1 MLWVNLYQSPK
12 NNLKSALFKM
22 PTDVIIPALGE
33 SIASGI
39 LSAWKVKEGSFVE
52 IDQPI
57 YELETDKITQEGLAE
72 IAGTITFL
80 AKEGDEVEIGSSIA
94 QIDESTEKPSESEA
108 PIANESEDNSSIT
121 KSAEVKEPKEDD
133 PSSDGQ
139 SLKLESTTPIEKD
152 AVSIRDEK
160 DKLMGRK
167 YSPAVTKLLAETGI
181 DPESISGSG
190 KDGRITKADVLEA
203 SSGELEEHTS
213 PKSNEKNPQEFKP
226 LDSANRSTRHPLSP
240 IRKRIAQRLVEAQ
253 QTAAILSTFNEVDL
267 SAVIAL
273 RKAHQDA
280 FVKEHGIKLGF
291 MSFFVK
297 AVVHSLKAVPAL
309 NVRIEGNELVEN
321 HYYDVSVAVG
331 TEKGLVVPVLR
342 DCEQMSFADIE
353 KAIIHYAE
361 KAKAGTI
368 SLEDMQ
374 GGCFTITNGG
384 IYGSMLSTPIINP
397 PQSGILGMHAIQE
410 RPVVRNGEIIIKPMM
425 YLALSYDHR
434 VVDGKEAVTFL
445 VKIKE
450 AIEEPARLALGI

>member
-1 MLWVNLYQSPK
+1 MPK
-12 NNLKSALFKM
+12 
-22 PTDVIIPALGE
+22 DVIIPALGE

-72 IAGTITFL
+72 IAGTISFL

-94 QIDESTEKPSESEA
+94 QIDESTGKPSESEA
-108 PIANESEDNSSIT
+108 PSTKEAQETPSATESS
-121 KSAEVKEPKEDD
+121 EVKEPEEEN
-133 PSSDGQ
+133 PSSDAQ
-139 SLKLESTTPIEKD
+139 SLELESPAIDKD
-152 AVSIRDEK
+152 EVSPSDEK
-160 DKLMGRK
+160 DKVMGRK
-167 YSPAVTKLLAETGI
+167 QSPAVAKLLAETGI
-181 DPESISGSG
+181 DPESLSGSG

-203 SSGELEEHTS
+203 SSRELKKPTT
-213 PKSNEKNPQEFKP
+213 PKSEEKNPGESKLP
-226 LDSANRSTRHPLSP
+226 DSANRSTRTPLSP

-267 SAVIAL
+267 SAVMAL
-273 RKAHQDA
+273 RKAHQDS

-297 AVVHSLKAVPAL
+297 AVVHALKSVPAL

-410 RPVVRNGEIIIKPMM
+410 RPVARNGEIIIKPMM

>member
-1 MLWVNLYQSPK
+1 MPK
-12 NNLKSALFKM
+12 
-22 PTDVIIPALGE
+22 DVIIPALGE

-72 IAGTITFL
+72 IAGTISFL

-108 PIANESEDNSSIT
+108 PSTEEAKDTPSAS
-121 KSAEVKEPKEDD
+121 KSAAAKEPQKEN
-133 PSSDGQ
+133 PSSDAS
-139 SLKLESTTPIEKD
+139 SLELESPAIDKD
-152 AVSIRDEK
+152 EVSPPDEK
-160 DKLMGRK
+160 DKVMGRK
-167 YSPAVTKLLAETGI
+167 QSPAVAKLLAETGI
-181 DPESISGSG
+181 DPESLSGSG

-203 SSGELEEHTS
+203 SSRELKKPAT
-213 PKSNEKNPQEFKP
+213 PKSEEKNLGESK
-226 LDSANRSTRHPLSP
+226 LLNSANRSTRRPLSP

-267 SAVIAL
+267 SAVMAL
-273 RKAHQDA
+273 RKAHQDS

-297 AVVHSLKAVPAL
+297 AVVHALKAVPAL

-342 DCEQMSFADIE
+342 DCEKISFADIE

-410 RPVVRNGEIIIKPMM
+410 RPVARNGEIIIKPMM